1 MSCNNFWKKS
11 LKWIGRIAFIVVALF
26 LVFFVVLFAYFYYE
40 SEYGRFE
47 WGDRSLSKNVK
58 VHSFHDGKYRVYNR
72 CTGKYTT
79 PKVDWVKPSIDDSLA
94 VYALHNKRGYINKK
108 NGEIVI
114 DAERNNYSKAWVFS
128 EGLAAVQKNGMIGFI
143 NRKGEVVIPFRY
155 PYHGNPLSSFVF
167 ENGHCIV
174 ADTTGKCGVIN
185 RKGEWIIHPKYD
197 NIDAYEEYVIASSA
211 GVRKQLTYE
220 EKTINSFVVD
230 NIKALTFTE
239 KERYEN
245 KDGEIVY
252 LDIEVKTGLFSY
264 SVGGRC
270 GLMDANCRRLTDPLY
285 SRIIAV
291 DKNMYRALL
300 LDSYSEVILNG
311 RGEVMK

>member
-1 MSCNNFWKKS
+1 MNRKTKLIIGISVWTLISVIAAAAIIASCSENEP
-11 LKWIGRIAFIVVALF
+11 IA
-26 LVFFVVLFAYFYYE
+26 E
-40 SEYGRFE
+40 
-47 WGDRSLSKNVK
+47 
-58 VHSFHDGKYRVYNR
+58 
-72 CTGKYTT
+72 
-79 PKVDWVKPSIDDSLA
+79 KPSEEGLLLNDDLVAIKEDDGNITIKNTQTGEVTAEKIKFDWTSSSPNDSLG
-94 VYALHNKRGYINKK
+94 VFCTDKKRGYYNSYTGK
-108 NGEIVI
+108 IVI
-114 DAERNNYSKAWVFS
+114 PAQYRRAWVFS

-185 RKGEWIIHPKYD
+185 RKGEWIIHPNYD

-291 DKNMYRALL
+291 DKNMFRALL

>member
-1 MSCNNFWKKS
+1 MSKKIK
-11 LKWIGRIAFIVVALF
+11 LIIGVCVWAVISIIAASAIIVSC
-26 LVFFVVLFAYFYYE
+26 
-40 SEYGRFE
+40 SENE
-47 WGDRSLSKNVK
+47 
-58 VHSFHDGKYRVYNR
+58 
-72 CTGKYTT
+72 
-79 PKVDWVKPSIDDSLA
+79 PIAEKPSDEGLLLNDDLVAIKEQDGNITIKNTQTGEVTAEKIKFDWTSSSPNDSLG
-94 VYALHNKRGYINKK
+94 VFCTDKKRGYYNSYTGK
-108 NGEIVI
+108 IVI
-114 DAERNNYSKAWVFS
+114 PAQYRRAWVFS

-143 NRKGEVVIPFRY
+143 NRKGDVVIPFRY

-185 RKGEWIIHPKYD
+185 RKGEWIIQPKYD

-311 RGEVMK
+311 RGEVMR

>member
-1 MSCNNFWKKS
+1 MSKRIK
-11 LKWIGRIAFIVVALF
+11 LIIGISVWTIILSVAISAFAASCSKEEPIA
-26 LVFFVVLFAYFYYE
+26 E
-40 SEYGRFE
+40 
-47 WGDRSLSKNVK
+47 
-58 VHSFHDGKYRVYNR
+58 
-72 CTGKYTT
+72 
-79 PKVDWVKPSIDDSLA
+79 KPSDEGLLLNDDLVAIKEDDGNVTIKNTETGEVTAEKIKFDWTSSSPNDSLG
-94 VYALHNKRGYINKK
+94 VFCSDGKRGYYNSYTGK
-108 NGEIVI
+108 IVVP
-114 DAERNNYSKAWVFS
+114 AQYRRAWVFS

-167 ENGHCIV
+167 DDGHCIV

-185 RKGEWIIHPKYD
+185 KKGEWIIQPKYD

-211 GVRKQLTYE
+211 GVRKQLTYD
-220 EKTINSFVVD
+220 EKIINSFVVD
-230 NIKALTFTE
+230 NIKALTFNQ

-245 KDGEIVY
+245 KDGEIIY
-252 LDIEVKTGLFSY
+252 IDIEVKTGLFSY
-264 SVGGRC
+264 QVGGRC
-270 GLMDANCRRLTDPLY
+270 GLMDANCRRLTEPLY

-300 LDSYSEVILNG
+300 LDSYSEVILNS

>member
-1 MSCNNFWKKS
+1 MTKKI
-11 LKWIGRIAFIVVALF
+11 KFIIGVSAWAIILTIVVSAFAASCSEREPIAERPSDEGLLLNDD
-26 LVFFVVLFAYFYYE
+26 LVAIKE
-40 SEYGRFE
+40 DDGNITI
-47 WGDRSLSKNVK
+47 KNTE
-58 VHSFHDGKYRVYNR
+58 
-72 CTGKYTT
+72 TGEVTAEKI
-79 PKVDWVKPSIDDSLA
+79 KFDWTSSSPNDSLG
-94 VYALHNKRGYINKK
+94 VFCSDGKRGYYNSYT
-108 NGEIVI
+108 G
-114 DAERNNYSKAWVFS
+114 
-128 EGLAAVQKNGMIGFI
+128 NGMIGFI

-167 ENGHCIV
+167 DNGHCIV

-185 RKGEWIIHPKYD
+185 KKGEWIIQPKYD

-211 GVRKQLTYE
+211 GVRKQLTYD
-220 EKTINSFVVD
+220 EKIINSFVVD
-230 NIKALTFTE
+230 NIQALTFTE

-252 LDIEVKTGLFSY
+252 LDNEIKTGLFSY
-264 SVGGRC
+264 QVGGRC
-270 GLMDANCRRLTDPLY
+270 GLMDANCRRLTEPLY

-300 LDSYSEVILNG
+300 LDSYSEVILNS

>member
-1 MSCNNFWKKS
+1 MNKRTKII
-11 LKWIGRIAFIVVALF
+11 IGVAIWGLILCSVVA
-26 LVFFVVLFAYFYYE
+26 AIIG
-40 SEYGRFE
+40 SC
-47 WGDRSLSKNVK
+47 SKPEPIAN
-58 VHSFHDGKYRVYNR
+58 
-72 CTGKYTT
+72 
-79 PKVDWVKPSIDDSLA
+79 KPSDEGLLLNDDLVAIKEEDGNITIKNTQTGEVTAEKIKFDWTSSSPNDSLG
-94 VYALHNKRGYINKK
+94 VFCTDKKRGYYNSYTGK
-108 NGEIVI
+108 IVI
-114 DAERNNYSKAWVFS
+114 PAQYRRAWVFS

-143 NRKGEVVIPFRY
+143 NRKGEVAIPFKF

-167 ENGHCIV
+167 DNGHCIV

-185 RKGEWIIHPKYD
+185 RKGEWIIQPKYD

-211 GVRKQLTYE
+211 GVRRQLTYE
-220 EKTINSFVVD
+220 EKVINSFVVD

-239 KERYEN
+239 QERYEN
-245 KDGEIVY
+245 KEGEIVY

-270 GLMDANCRRLTDPLY
+270 GLMDANCRRLTSPLY

-300 LDSYSEVILNG
+300 LDSYSEVILNAK
-311 RGEVMK
+311 GEVMK

>member
-1 MSCNNFWKKS
+1 MNKKTKIIVGASVWGVILCVIIAAVIASCSQNEP
-11 LKWIGRIAFIVVALF
+11 VA
-26 LVFFVVLFAYFYYE
+26 E
-40 SEYGRFE
+40 
-47 WGDRSLSKNVK
+47 
-58 VHSFHDGKYRVYNR
+58 
-72 CTGKYTT
+72 
-79 PKVDWVKPSIDDSLA
+79 KPSDEGLLLNDDLVAIKESDGNITIMNTQTGEVTAEKIKFDWTSASPNDSLG
-94 VYALHNKRGYINKK
+94 VFCTDKKRGYYNSYTGK
-108 NGEIVI
+108 IVI
-114 DAERNNYSKAWVFS
+114 PAQYRRAWVFS

-143 NRKGEVVIPFRY
+143 NRKGEVAIPFKY

-167 ENGHCIV
+167 DNGHCIV

-185 RKGEWIIHPKYD
+185 RKGEWIIQPKYD

-211 GVRKQLTYE
+211 GVRRQLTYE
-220 EKTINSFVVD
+220 EKVINSFVVD

-239 KERYEN
+239 QERYEN

-270 GLMDANCRRLTDPLY
+270 GLMDANCRRLTGPLY

-300 LDSYSEVILNG
+300 LDSYSEVILNAK
-311 RGEVMK
+311 GEVMK

>member
-1 MSCNNFWKKS
+1 MNKKIKLIVGISAWAVIIVIAAAAIIASCSKEEPISEKVSDQGLLLNDD
-11 LKWIGRIAFIVVALF
+11 LVAIH
-26 LVFFVVLFAYFYYE
+26 E
-40 SEYGRFE
+40 EDGNITI
-47 WGDRSLSKNVK
+47 KNTE
-58 VHSFHDGKYRVYNR
+58 
-72 CTGKYTT
+72 TGEVTAEKI
-79 PKVDWVKPSIDDSLA
+79 KFDWTSSSPNDSLG
-94 VYALHNKRGYINKK
+94 VFCSDGKRGYYNSYTGK
-108 NGEIVI
+108 IVVP
-114 DAERNNYSKAWVFS
+114 AQYRRAWIFS

-155 PYHGNPLSSFVF
+155 PYHGNPLSEFVF
-167 ENGHCIV
+167 DNGHCIV

-220 EKTINSFVVD
+220 EKVINSFVVD

-245 KDGEIVY
+245 KDGDIVY

-270 GLMDANCRRLTDPLY
+270 GLMDANCRRLTEPLY

-300 LDSYSEVILNG
+300 LDSYSEVILNS

>member
-1 MSCNNFWKKS
+1 MNRKTKLIIGISVWTLISVIAAAAIIASCSENEP
-11 LKWIGRIAFIVVALF
+11 IA
-26 LVFFVVLFAYFYYE
+26 E
-40 SEYGRFE
+40 
-47 WGDRSLSKNVK
+47 
-58 VHSFHDGKYRVYNR
+58 
-72 CTGKYTT
+72 
-79 PKVDWVKPSIDDSLA
+79 KPSEEGLLLNDDLVAIKEDDGNITIKNTQTGEVTAEKIKFDWTSSSPNDSLG
-94 VYALHNKRGYINKK
+94 VFCTDKKRGYYNSYTGK
-108 NGEIVI
+108 IVI
-114 DAERNNYSKAWVFS
+114 PAQYRRAWVFS

-185 RKGEWIIHPKYD
+185 RKGEWIIHPNYD

-291 DKNMYRALL
+291 DKNIYRALL

>member
-1 MSCNNFWKKS
+1 MNKKMKIIVGASVWGVILCVIIAAVIASCSQNEP
-11 LKWIGRIAFIVVALF
+11 VA
-26 LVFFVVLFAYFYYE
+26 E
-40 SEYGRFE
+40 
-47 WGDRSLSKNVK
+47 
-58 VHSFHDGKYRVYNR
+58 
-72 CTGKYTT
+72 
-79 PKVDWVKPSIDDSLA
+79 KPSDEGLLLNDDLVAIKESDGNITIKNTQTGEVTAEKIKFDWTSASPNDSLG
-94 VYALHNKRGYINKK
+94 VFCTDKKRGYYNSYTGK
-108 NGEIVI
+108 IVI
-114 DAERNNYSKAWVFS
+114 PAQYRRAWVFS

-143 NRKGEVVIPFRY
+143 NRKGEVAIPFRY

-167 ENGHCIV
+167 DNGHCIV

-185 RKGEWIIHPKYD
+185 RKGEWIIQPKYD
-197 NIDAYEEYVIASSA
+197 NIDAYDEYVIASSA
-211 GVRKQLTYE
+211 GVRKQLTYD
-220 EKTINSFVVD
+220 EKIINSFVVD
-230 NIKALTFTE
+230 NIKALTFTQ

-264 SVGGRC
+264 QVGGRC
-270 GLMDANCRRLTDPLY
+270 GLMDANCRRLTGPLY

-300 LDSYSEVILNG
+300 LDSYSEVILNS

>member
-1 MSCNNFWKKS
+1 MNKKIKLIVGISAWAVIIVIAAAAIIASCSKEEPISEKVSDQGLLLNDD
-11 LKWIGRIAFIVVALF
+11 LVAIHE
-26 LVFFVVLFAYFYYE
+26 AD
-40 SEYGRFE
+40 GNITI
-47 WGDRSLSKNVK
+47 KNTE
-58 VHSFHDGKYRVYNR
+58 
-72 CTGKYTT
+72 TGEVTAEKI
-79 PKVDWVKPSIDDSLA
+79 KFDWTSSSPNDSLG
-94 VYALHNKRGYINKK
+94 VFCSDGKRGYYNSYTGK
-108 NGEIVI
+108 IVVP
-114 DAERNNYSKAWVFS
+114 AQYRRAWIFS

-155 PYHGNPLSSFVF
+155 PYHGNPLSEFVF
-167 ENGHCIV
+167 DNGHCIV

-220 EKTINSFVVD
+220 EKVINSFVVD

-270 GLMDANCRRLTDPLY
+270 GLMDANCRRLTEPLY

-300 LDSYSEVILNG
+300 LDSYSEVILNS

>member
-1 MSCNNFWKKS
+1 MNKKIKLIIGVCVWAVISIIAASAIIASCSENEP
-11 LKWIGRIAFIVVALF
+11 IA
-26 LVFFVVLFAYFYYE
+26 E
-40 SEYGRFE
+40 
-47 WGDRSLSKNVK
+47 
-58 VHSFHDGKYRVYNR
+58 
-72 CTGKYTT
+72 
-79 PKVDWVKPSIDDSLA
+79 KPSEEGLLLNDDLVAIKEDDGNITIKNTQTGEVTAEKIKFDWTSSSPNDSLG
-94 VYALHNKRGYINKK
+94 VFCTDKKRGYYNSYTGK
-108 NGEIVI
+108 IVI
-114 DAERNNYSKAWVFS
+114 PAQYRRAWVFS

-167 ENGHCIV
+167 DNGHCIV

-185 RKGEWIIHPKYD
+185 RKGEWIIQPKYD

-230 NIKALTFTE
+230 NIKALTFME

-252 LDIEVKTGLFSY
+252 LDVEVKTGLFSY

-311 RGEVMK
+311 KGEVMK

>member
-1 MSCNNFWKKS
+1 MNKKIKLIIGVCVWAVISVIAAAAIIASCSENEP
-11 LKWIGRIAFIVVALF
+11 IA
-26 LVFFVVLFAYFYYE
+26 E
-40 SEYGRFE
+40 
-47 WGDRSLSKNVK
+47 
-58 VHSFHDGKYRVYNR
+58 
-72 CTGKYTT
+72 
-79 PKVDWVKPSIDDSLA
+79 KPSEEGLLLNDDLVAIKEDDGNITIKNTQTGEVTAEKIKFDWTSSSPNDSLG
-94 VYALHNKRGYINKK
+94 VFCTDKKRGYYNSYTGK
-108 NGEIVI
+108 IVI
-114 DAERNNYSKAWVFS
+114 PAQYRRAWVFS

-143 NRKGEVVIPFRY
+143 NRKGDVVIPFRY

>member
-1 MSCNNFWKKS
+1 MNRKTKLIIGISVWTLISVIAAAAIIASCSENEP
-11 LKWIGRIAFIVVALF
+11 IA
-26 LVFFVVLFAYFYYE
+26 E
-40 SEYGRFE
+40 
-47 WGDRSLSKNVK
+47 
-58 VHSFHDGKYRVYNR
+58 
-72 CTGKYTT
+72 
-79 PKVDWVKPSIDDSLA
+79 KPSEEGLLLNDDLVAIKEDDGNITIKNTQTGEVTAEKIKFDWTSSSPNDSLG
-94 VYALHNKRGYINKK
+94 VFCTDKKRGYYNSYTGK
-108 NGEIVI
+108 IVI
-114 DAERNNYSKAWVFS
+114 PAQYRRAWVFS

-143 NRKGEVVIPFRY
+143 NRTGEVVIPFRY
-155 PYHGNPLSSFVF
+155 PYHGNPLTSFVF

-185 RKGEWIIHPKYD
+185 RKGEWIIHPNYD

-252 LDIEVKTGLFSY
+252 LDIEVTTGLFSY

>member
-1 MSCNNFWKKS
+1 MNKKIKLIIGVCVWAVISVIAAAAIIASCSENEP
-11 LKWIGRIAFIVVALF
+11 IA
-26 LVFFVVLFAYFYYE
+26 E
-40 SEYGRFE
+40 
-47 WGDRSLSKNVK
+47 
-58 VHSFHDGKYRVYNR
+58 
-72 CTGKYTT
+72 
-79 PKVDWVKPSIDDSLA
+79 KPSEEGLLLNDDLVAIKEDDGNITIKNTQTGEVTAEKIKFDWTSSSPNDSLG
-94 VYALHNKRGYINKK
+94 VFCTDKKRGYYNSYTGK
-108 NGEIVI
+108 IVI
-114 DAERNNYSKAWVFS
+114 PAQYRRAWVFS

-143 NRKGEVVIPFRY
+143 NRKGDVVIPFRY

-167 ENGHCIV
+167 DNGHCIV

-185 RKGEWIIHPKYD
+185 RKGEWIIQPKYD

-230 NIKALTFTE
+230 NIKALTFME

-252 LDIEVKTGLFSY
+252 LDVEVKTGLFSY

-311 RGEVMK
+311 KGEVMK

>member
-1 MSCNNFWKKS
+1 MTKKAKLIAGISVWTVILSVFIGAFAASCSVDEPVAEGPSEDGLLLNDD
-11 LKWIGRIAFIVVALF
+11 LIAIK
-26 LVFFVVLFAYFYYE
+26 E
-40 SEYGRFE
+40 DDGNITI
-47 WGDRSLSKNVK
+47 KNTE
-58 VHSFHDGKYRVYNR
+58 
-72 CTGKYTT
+72 TGEVTAEKI
-79 PKVDWVKPSIDDSLA
+79 KFDWTSSSPNDSLG
-94 VYALHNKRGYINKK
+94 VFCSDGKRGYYNSYTGK
-108 NGEIVI
+108 IVVP
-114 DAERNNYSKAWVFS
+114 AQYRRAWVFS

-143 NRKGEVVIPFRY
+143 NRKGEVAIPFRY

-167 ENGHCIV
+167 DNGHCIV

-185 RKGEWIIHPKYD
+185 KKGEWVIQPKYD

-211 GVRKQLTYE
+211 GVRRQLTYE
-220 EKTINSFVVD
+220 EKVINSFVVD
-230 NIKALTFTE
+230 NIKALTYTE

-300 LDSYSEVILNG
+300 LDSYSEVILNS

>member
-1 MSCNNFWKKS
+1 MTKKTKLVLGISVWIVLLSVIIAAFVASCSVNEP
-11 LKWIGRIAFIVVALF
+11 IA
-26 LVFFVVLFAYFYYE
+26 E
-40 SEYGRFE
+40 
-47 WGDRSLSKNVK
+47 
-58 VHSFHDGKYRVYNR
+58 
-72 CTGKYTT
+72 
-79 PKVDWVKPSIDDSLA
+79 KPSNEGLLLNDDLVAIKEDDGNITIKNTETGEVTAEKIKFDWTSSSPNDSLG
-94 VYALHNKRGYINKK
+94 VFCSDGKRGYYNSYTGK
-108 NGEIVI
+108 IVVP
-114 DAERNNYSKAWVFS
+114 AQYRRAWVFS

-143 NRKGEVVIPFRY
+143 NRKGEVAIPFRY

-167 ENGHCIV
+167 DNGHCIV

-185 RKGEWIIHPKYD
+185 KKGEWVIQPKYD

-211 GVRKQLTYE
+211 GVRRQLTYE
-220 EKTINSFVVD
+220 EKVINSFVVD
-230 NIKALTFTE
+230 NIKALTYTE

-300 LDSYSEVILNG
+300 LDSYSEVILNS